1 MRNVMT
7 ELRDLVPI
15 RPLTIVEALRIAEL
29 QAIRLLEL
37 TGISGPPVPEGVISE
52 LPRIQV
58 ERFKLPGLSGA
69 AEWSHGRWLIVI
81 NGAEPAGRQRFS
93 LAHEFKHVLDN
104 PFISVLYPPL
114 HGMSDHDR
122 AEQMCDYFAGCLLMP
137 RRMVKRA
144 WREGTRDLTGLTRR
158 FAVSR
163 AAMQVRL
170 LQIGLSQPYDRD
182 ETPGSTRKS
191 YRRVATQEDVSCQ
204 A

>member
-1 MRNVMT
+1 MANVMT
-7 ELRDLVPI
+7 ALRDLVPI
-15 RPLTIVEALRIAEL
+15 RPLTLVEALRIAEL

-37 TGISGPPVPEGVISE
+37 TGVRTPPVPESVISG

-58 ERFKLPGLSGA
+58 ERIRLPGLSGA

-81 NGAEPAGRQRFS
+81 NGAEPGGRQRFS
-93 LAHEFKHVLDN
+93 LAHELKHVLDN
-104 PFISVLYPPL
+104 PFIGVLYPPV

-122 AEQMCDYFAGCLLMP
+122 AEQICDYFAGCLLMP
-137 RRMVKRA
+137 RRMVKRV
-144 WREGTRDLTGLTRR
+144 WGEGVEDLASLARL

-170 LQIGLSQPYDRD
+170 MQIGLSQPYDRD
-182 ETPGSTRKS
+182 ESPRGIRKS
-191 YRRVATQEDVSCQ
+191 YRRVATQEDAPCQ